1 MAPVRLWL
9 SPDIGA
15 SLRVAEAP
23 ERDKKGVD
31 GRSRDGDHGR
41 VVEVAGRRLADTVV
55 RPVLAVR
62 KPDWLGRAAEKPVK
76 DSLNDILR
84 QHAGL
89 SLFVRPVGW
98 TDVHVKLLHVEFC
111 QLAPCQWPR
120 PLMVAGSKP
129 RRGFLRPSP
138 TITTLSTALTEV
150 LRPMVRPVAV
160 VDPTAIHTVLSTL
173 WPAPFT
179 KPVLNPDL
187 HLYFGHRV
195 YYKAVRVPI
204 MWNFPSASAPSDGH
218 DPSQLPMMC
227 YIGKT
232 HLAMMRCGLSSRPA
246 AAHNDPVTRLQRLRS
261 KTLMPG
267 EANHDAHFVAMLVA
281 MAQRHF
287 YPSLM
292 QFAKKEAMWRH
303 PKRTT
308 PKPEFRD
315 LKLRLL
321 THDETTGEFI
331 VYTAT
336 VTAKFLDRFHRPWE
350 AVRDEDGKVSGLSI
364 EYTKIPI
371 WPILGLR
378 ERLGKALGA
387 DLVGLFD
394 GSVMETWDS
403 NSDSDSDT
411 DTGSGSSEA
420 GKGRCKS
427 KRKRELAVD
436 VFNEGGC
443 EEAAEDEGTEERLPG
458 LKRRRLGSGAAMGVT
473 A

>member
-15 SLRVAEAP
+15 SLCVVE
-23 ERDKKGVD
+23 DKRLHR
-31 GRSRDGDHGR
+31 RSRELDHGR
-41 VVEVAGRRLADTVV
+41 VVDATGRRLADTVV
-55 RPVLAVR
+55 RPVPAVQK
-62 KPDWLGRAAEKPVK
+62 KPDWLGRAAKKPVK
-76 DSLNDILR
+76 GSLNDILR

-98 TDVHVKLLHVEFC
+98 TDLHAKLLRVEFC
-111 QLAPCQWPR
+111 QLAPCQSPR

-129 RRGFLRPSP
+129 PRGFLRPSP
-138 TITTLSTALTEV
+138 TITTLSAALTEV
-150 LRPMVRPVAV
+150 LRPMVRPVVV

-179 KPVLNPDL
+179 KPLLSPDL

-195 YYKAVRVPI
+195 YYKAVRIPI

-232 HLAMMRCGLSSRPA
+232 HLAMMRCSGSSRPA
-246 AAHNDPVTRLQRLRS
+246 AAHNDPVMRLQRLRS
-261 KTLMPG
+261 KTLMPA
-267 EANHDAHFVAMLVA
+267 EANHDAHFVAILVA

-287 YPSLM
+287 YPSFM

-303 PKRTT
+303 PTRST
-308 PKPEFRD
+308 PQLKFCN

-336 VTAKFLDRFHRPWE
+336 VTADFLDRFHRPWE
-350 AVRDEDGKVSGLSI
+350 AVRDEDGKVSGLVI

-378 ERLGKALGA
+378 ERLGKALGP

-403 NSDSDSDT
+403 DSDSDSGTTESDE
-411 DTGSGSSEA
+411 GQ
-420 GKGRCKS
+420 GRCRS
-427 KRKRELAVD
+427 KRKREPELVLD
-436 VFNEGGC
+436 VFREGSSQ
-443 EEAAEDEGTEERLPG
+443 ETTEDEGAERLG
-458 LKRRRLGSGAAMGVT
+458 LKRRRLGSGPAMGVT